1 MVSQYLQTR
10 PLGFH
15 TSWDIK
21 GMQSGPLLNH
31 VASNGAMLYAILC
44 QKTAIVPLI
53 LNNDGPKPRTD
64 HILTYVAQ
72 NDDPR
77 AYRPPASPHFLWLPP
92 LPMAQTDKQT
102 HRPPY

>member
-15 TSWDIK
+15 TQWDIN
-21 GMQSGPLLNH
+21 GMQSAPSLSH
-31 VASNGAMLYAILC
+31 VASNGAMLYAVLC

-72 NDDPR
+72 NDNPR
-77 AYRPPASPHFLWLPP
+77 AYRPLATPHFLWFPP
-92 LPMAQTDKQT
+92 LQVAQMDT
-102 HRPPY
+102 

>member
-15 TSWDIK
+15 TRWDIN
-21 GMQSGPLLNH
+21 GMQSATLLSH
-31 VASNGAMLYAILC
+31 VASNGAMLYAVLC

-64 HILTYVAQ
+64 HILTSVSQ
-72 NDDPR
+72 NYDPS
-77 AYRPPASPHFLWLPP
+77 AHRPPATPHFLWFPP
-92 LPMAQTDKQT
+92 LQVAQMDT
-102 HRPPY
+102 